1 MLGEG
6 LVVFSSFARR
16 RPIRLAANFYTRTT
30 LAAWKPF
37 GPLVR
42 SNSTVSPSFKLRY
55 PFSWIAEKCT
65 NTSSPVERWINP
77 YPFAPLNHF
86 TVPFSLT
93 EKTPFT
99 NREELFF
106 QILGLRSIERGPPQ
120 RSWSNF
126 AVASTMCTGNYFQK
140 EKAPRFC
147 MRCHRSENLWSPAI
161 WRVIHH
167 TQQTST
173 RVSGHSTG
181 QLNRY

>member
-65 NTSSPVERWINP
+65 NTSSPVERWMNP

-99 NREELFF
+99 NREELFS
-106 QILGLRSIERGPPQ
+106 QILGLRSDRTKTPSEKLVELCGCVYDVHREITSKQKKTPQ
-120 RSWSNF
+120 F
-126 AVASTMCTGNYFQK
+126 
-140 EKAPRFC
+140 
-147 MRCHRSENLWSPAI
+147 
-161 WRVIHH
+161 
-167 TQQTST
+167 
-173 RVSGHSTG
+173 
-181 QLNRY
+181 

>member
-65 NTSSPVERWINP
+65 NTSSPVERWMNP
-77 YPFAPLNHF
+77 YPLAPLNHL

-93 EKTPFT
+93 NTTPFASSSYVPLSCR
-99 NREELFF
+99 NQDKR
-106 QILGLRSIERGPPQ
+106 RG
-120 RSWSNF
+120 WCL
-126 AVASTMCTGNYFQK
+126 AVVSHATK
-140 EKAPRFC
+140 KAGG
-147 MRCHRSENLWSPAI
+147 
-161 WRVIHH
+161 
-167 TQQTST
+167 TQ
-173 RVSGHSTG
+173 
-181 QLNRY
+181 LD